1 MPITWR
7 NIEGDHTRGAASL
20 FETARRALNDGM
32 GNFKG
37 IVDSRNELN
46 QQNWDTQ
53 KEINTDQFLDR
64 LAQYKTPEEL
74 AAAQAAG
81 SDLQALKAQ
90 FGGQIDR
97 DAVRDAEANQ
107 AEVLMR
113 RIAAQ
118 NQYADDKTNR
128 DARPLV
134 EQFNTLIAN
143 NDLAG
148 ARKFLNEN
156 TLGTDESQFSNLI
169 LDRNDKQFS
178 QDMEKSRLALQQAQ
192 EHRNQIDWDD
202 KWSEINQK
210 RLAVDLGDQAM
221 ANATDFASARTAFL
235 ASAEQK
241 GLRDDVVN
249 LGLENL
255 QKTYQART
263 GLTPEQDAAISAN
276 PEYLKLA
283 KDAEL
288 NKELLGRN
296 RYNDVKN
303 FHITPEEAIGKVF
316 KRVPGEED
324 NTATK
329 IQDELKTFLTA
340 HPSAKEIN
348 LGPVLEQAL
357 ASAGINENFVVDDD
371 LNLEG
376 FQDKLA
382 KAYEDYN
389 AYDKL
394 KIKAGKSE
402 SDATALRQALTLK
415 QIQDNMLRNR

>member
-7 NIEGDHTRGAASL
+7 NIENDSTRGAAL
-20 FETARRALNDGM
+20 LLETARRALNDGM

-46 QQNWDTQ
+46 QQNWNTQ
-53 KEINTDQFLDR
+53 KEVNTDQFLDR

-81 SDLQALKAQ
+81 DLQRLKAQ
-90 FGGQIDR
+90 FGAQIDH
-97 DAVRDAEANQ
+97 DAVRDAEAAA
-107 AEVLMR
+107 AEQLMR
-113 RIAAQ
+113 RITAQ
-118 NQYADDKTNR
+118 NQYVDDKTNR
-128 DARPLV
+128 DARPDIDHFYDLV
-134 EQFNTLIAN
+134 GQGRLKEAAQWKA
-143 NDLAG
+143 D
-148 ARKFLNEN
+148 KQ
-156 TLGTDESQFSNLI
+156 LGVDESSLTNVL

-178 QDMEKSRLALQQAQ
+178 QSMEKSRLALQQAQ
-192 EHRNQIDWDD
+192 ERRSQIDWDD

-210 RLAVDLGDQAM
+210 RSAIDLGDQAL

-235 ASAEQK
+235 ASAKQK

-249 LGLENL
+249 AGLENL

-263 GLTPEQDAAISAN
+263 GLTPEQDAAISSN
-276 PEYLKLA
+276 PEYLKLV

-303 FHITPEEAIGKVF
+303 FHITPEEVIGNVF
-316 KRVPGEED
+316 SRVPGEED
-324 NTATK
+324 NTAAK

-348 LGPVLEQAL
+348 MGPVLEQAL

-382 KAYEDYN
+382 KAYADYN

-394 KIKAGKSE
+394 KNKAKKAE
-402 SDATALRQALTLK
+402 TRATTFRQSLTLK

>member
-7 NIEGDHTRGAASL
+7 NVNGDHSRSAAL
-20 FETARRALNDGM
+20 ILETARRAFNDGM
-32 GNFKG
+32 GNFQD
-37 IVDSRNELN
+37 IVDFHNNVN
-46 QQNWDTQ
+46 QQNWEMQ
-53 KEINTDQFLDR
+53 KEANTDQFLDR
-64 LAQYKTPEEL
+64 LAQFKTPEEL
-74 AAAQAAG
+74 AAAQQSG
-81 SDLQALKAQ
+81 QLEALKAQ

-97 DAVRDAEANQ
+97 DAVRDAETSQ
-107 AEVLMR
+107 TDILMK

-118 NQYADDKTNR
+118 NQYSDDKTNR

-134 EQFNTLIAN
+134 DQFNGMIASN
-143 NDLAG
+143 QLDD
-148 ARKFLNEN
+148 ARKFLQDNV
-156 TLGTDESQFSNLI
+156 LGTNETNYFNLI
-169 LDRNDKQFS
+169 RDRNDKQFS
-178 QDMEKSRLALQQAQ
+178 QSMEKSRLALQQAQ
-192 EHRNQIDWDD
+192 EQRSQIDWND
-202 KWSEINQK
+202 KWSEINQ
-210 RLAVDLGDQAM
+210 RRSAIGLGDQAM
-221 ANATDFASARTAFL
+221 ANATDFASARTAYL
-235 ASAEQK
+235 ASAKEK

-249 LGLENL
+249 AGLENL
-255 QKTYQART
+255 QKTHQART
-263 GLTPEQDAAISAN
+263 GLTPEQDAAVSAN

-316 KRVPGEED
+316 KRVPDEED
-324 NTATK
+324 NTAIK

-340 HPSAKEIN
+340 HPSAKDIN

-357 ASAGINENFVVDDD
+357 ASAGINEESITDDD

-376 FQDKLA
+376 FQDKLT
-382 KAYEDYN
+382 KAYKDYN

-394 KIKAGKSE
+394 KIKAE
-402 SDATALRQALTLK
+402 SAASSATALRQALTLK

>member
-7 NIEGDHTRGAASL
+7 NVNGDTTRDAAGIL
-20 FETARRALNDGM
+20 EVARRAFNDGF
-32 GNFKG
+32 GNFQD
-37 IVDSRNELN
+37 IVNSRNEVN

-53 KEINTDQFLDR
+53 KEVNTDQFLDR
-64 LAQYKTPEEL
+64 LAQFKTPEEL
-74 AAAQAAG
+74 AAAQQSG
-81 SDLQALKAQ
+81 QLQALKAQ

-97 DAVRDAEANQ
+97 DAVRDAEAQQ
-107 AEVLMR
+107 ADVLMR

-134 EQFNTLIAN
+134 DQFNSLIADN
-143 NDLAG
+143 KLDE
-148 ARKFLNEN
+148 ARKFLQSNV
-156 TLGTDESQFSNLI
+156 LGTDESAFSNLI

-178 QDMEKSRLALQQAQ
+178 QSMERSRLALQQAQ
-192 EHRNQIDWDD
+192 EQRSQIDWND
-202 KWSEINQK
+202 KWSEINQ
-210 RLAVDLGDQAM
+210 RRAAVDLGDQAM
-221 ANATDFASARTAFL
+221 ANTTDFASARTAYL
-235 ASAEQK
+235 ASAKEK

-249 LGLENL
+249 AGLENL

-276 PEYLKLA
+276 PEYLKMA

-288 NKELLGRN
+288 QKELLGRN

-303 FHITPEEAIGKVF
+303 FQVTTDEAIGKVF
-316 KRVPGEED
+316 KRVDGEED
-324 NTATK
+324 NTASK
-329 IQDELKTFLTA
+329 IRDEIKTFLTA
-340 HPSAKEIN
+340 YPSTKEIN

-357 ASAGINENFVVDDD
+357 VSAGINENMFFDDD

-394 KIKAGKSE
+394 KIKANSAA
-402 SDATALRQALTLK
+402 SSATALRQALTLK

>member
-7 NIEGDHTRGAASL
+7 NIESDHTRGAASL

-32 GNFKG
+32 GNFKS

-53 KEINTDQFLDR
+53 KENNTDQFLDR

-74 AAAQAAG
+74 AAAQSSG
-81 SDLQALKAQ
+81 QLDALKAQ
-90 FGGQIDR
+90 FGAQIDR
-97 DAVRDAEANQ
+97 DAVRGAEANQ
-107 AEVLMR
+107 TDVLMR

-134 EQFNTLIAN
+134 DQFNSLIADN
-143 NDLAG
+143 KLDE
-148 ARKFLNEN
+148 ARKFLQSNV
-156 TLGTDESQFSNLI
+156 LGTDESVFSNFI

-178 QDMEKSRLALQQAQ
+178 QSMEKSHLALQQAQ
-192 EHRNQIDWDD
+192 ERRSQIDWND
-202 KWSEINQK
+202 KWSEINQ
-210 RLAVDLGDQAM
+210 RRAAVDLGDQAM
-221 ANATDFASARTAFL
+221 ANATDFASARTAYL
-235 ASAEQK
+235 ASAKEK

-249 LGLENL
+249 AGLENL

-263 GLTPEQDAAISAN
+263 GLTPEQDAAISSH
-276 PEYLKLA
+276 PEYLKMA

-288 NKELLGRN
+288 QKELLGRN

-303 FHITPEEAIGKVF
+303 FHITTDEAIGKVF
-316 KRVPGEED
+316 KRVDGEED
-324 NTATK
+324 NTASK
-329 IQDELKTFLTA
+329 IRDGIKTFLTA

-357 ASAGINENFVVDDD
+357 VSAGINENMVFDDD

-376 FQDKLA
+376 FQDTLA

-394 KIKAGKSE
+394 KIKANSAA
-402 SDATALRQALTLK
+402 SSATALRQALTLK
-415 QIQDNMLRNR
+415 QIQANMLRNR

>member
-7 NIEGDHTRGAASL
+7 NIEAPSL
-20 FETARRALNDGM
+20 VGVAGMAESARRTFNDAMSSLRSGFDEY
-32 GNFKG
+32 GEQ
-37 IVDSRNELN
+37 I
-46 QQNWDTQ
+46 QTQWDQGKEANTQ
-53 KEINTDQFLDR
+53 AFLDQ

-81 SDLQALKAQ
+81 ALQNLKAQ
-90 FGGQIDR
+90 FGNQIDR
-97 DAVRDAEANQ
+97 NAVRDAEAQQ
-107 AEVLMR
+107 ADVLMR

-134 EQFNTLIAN
+134 DQFNSLIADN
-143 NDLAG
+143 KLDE
-148 ARKFLNEN
+148 ARKFLQSNV
-156 TLGTDESQFSNLI
+156 LGTDESAFSNLI

-178 QDMEKSRLALQQAQ
+178 QSMEKSRLALQQAQ
-192 EHRNQIDWDD
+192 ERRSQIDWND
-202 KWSEINQK
+202 KWNEINQS
-210 RLAVDLGDQAM
+210 RAAVDLGDQAM
-221 ANATDFASARTAFL
+221 ANATDFASARTAYL
-235 ASAEQK
+235 ASAKQK

-263 GLTPEQDAAISAN
+263 GLTPEQDAAISSN

-316 KRVPGEED
+316 KRVPDEED
-324 NTATK
+324 NTAIK
-329 IQDELKTFLTA
+329 IQDEIKTFLTG
-340 HPSAKEIN
+340 HPSAKDIN

-357 ASAGINENFVVDDD
+357 ASAGINENTVFDDD

-382 KAYEDYN
+382 KAYADYN

-394 KIKAGKSE
+394 KDEAKKSE
-402 SDATALRQALTLK
+402 SKATTLRQALTLK

>member
-7 NIEGDHTRGAASL
+7 NVNGDTTWGAADIL
-20 FETARRALNDGM
+20 EVARRAFNDGF
-32 GNFKG
+32 GNFQD
-37 IVDSRNELN
+37 IVNSRNEVN

-53 KEINTDQFLDR
+53 KEVNTDQFLDR
-64 LAQYKTPEEL
+64 LAQFKTPEEL
-74 AAAQAAG
+74 AAAQQSG
-81 SDLQALKAQ
+81 QLQALKAQ

-97 DAVRDAEANQ
+97 DAVRDAEAQQ
-107 AEVLMR
+107 ADVLMR
-113 RIAAQ
+113 RIATQ

-134 EQFNTLIAN
+134 DQFNSLIADN
-143 NDLAG
+143 KLDE
-148 ARKFLNEN
+148 ARKFLQSNV
-156 TLGTDESQFSNLI
+156 LGTDESAFSNLI

-178 QDMEKSRLALQQAQ
+178 QSMEKSRLALQQAQ
-192 EHRNQIDWDD
+192 EQRSQIDWND
-202 KWSEINQK
+202 KWSEINQ
-210 RLAVDLGDQAM
+210 RRSAVDLGDQAL
-221 ANATDFASARTAFL
+221 ANATDFASARTAYL
-235 ASAEQK
+235 QSAKQK

-263 GLTPEQDAAISAN
+263 GLTPEQDAAISAH
-276 PEYLKLA
+276 PEYLKMV

-288 NKELLGRN
+288 QKELLGRN
-296 RYNDVKN
+296 RYNDVKK
-303 FHITPEEAIGKVF
+303 FQVTTDEAIGKVF
-316 KRVPGEED
+316 KRVDGEED
-324 NTATK
+324 NTASK
-329 IQDELKTFLTA
+329 IRDEIKTFLTA

-357 ASAGINENFVVDDD
+357 VSAGINENMVFDDD

-394 KIKAGKSE
+394 KIKANSAA
-402 SDATALRQALTLK
+402 SSATALRQALTLK

>member
-7 NIEGDHTRGAASL
+7 NIEAPSLVGVAGMAESARRTFNDAMASL
-20 FETARRALNDGM
+20 RSGFDEYGEQIQTQWDQGKEANT
-32 GNFKG
+32 
-37 IVDSRNELN
+37 
-46 QQNWDTQ
+46 QN
-53 KEINTDQFLDR
+53 FLDQ

-81 SDLQALKAQ
+81 DLQRLKAQ
-90 FGGQIDR
+90 FGNQIDR
-97 DAVRDAEANQ
+97 DVIRNAETA
-107 AEVLMR
+107 AASDLMK

-134 EQFNTLIAN
+134 DQFNSLIADN
-143 NDLAG
+143 KLDE
-148 ARKFLNEN
+148 ARKFLQSNV
-156 TLGTDESQFSNLI
+156 LGTDESAFSNLI

-178 QDMEKSRLALQQAQ
+178 QSMEKSRLALQQAQ
-192 EHRNQIDWDD
+192 EHRNQIDWND

-210 RLAVDLGDQAM
+210 RLAIDLGDQAM
-221 ANATDFASARTAFL
+221 INATDFAGARTAFL
-235 ASAEQK
+235 ASAKQK
-241 GLRDDVVN
+241 GLRDDVIN
-249 LGLENL
+249 AGLENL

-263 GLTPEQDAAISAN
+263 GLTPEQDAAISSN
-276 PEYLKLA
+276 PEYLELT
-283 KDAEL
+283 KDVEL
-288 NKELLGRN
+288 NKEMLSRN

-324 NTATK
+324 NTAAK

-348 LGPVLEQAL
+348 MGPVLEQAL
-357 ASAGINENFVVDDD
+357 ASAGINENSLVDDD

-382 KAYEDYN
+382 KAYADYN

-394 KIKAGKSE
+394 KNKAKKSE
-402 SDATALRQALTLK
+402 TEATALRQALTLK

>member
-32 GNFKG
+32 GNFKS

-53 KEINTDQFLDR
+53 KEVNTDQFLDR
-64 LAQYKTPEEL
+64 LAQFKTPEEL
-74 AAAQAAG
+74 AAAQQSG
-81 SDLQALKAQ
+81 QLQALKAQ

-97 DAVRDAEANQ
+97 DAVRDAEAQQ
-107 AEVLMR
+107 ADVLMR

-134 EQFNTLIAN
+134 DQFNSLIADN
-143 NDLAG
+143 KLDE
-148 ARKFLNEN
+148 ARKFLQSNV
-156 TLGTDESQFSNLI
+156 LGTDESAFSNLI

-178 QDMEKSRLALQQAQ
+178 QSMEKSRLALQQAQ
-192 EHRNQIDWDD
+192 ERRSQIDWND

-221 ANATDFASARTAFL
+221 ANATDFASARTAYL
-235 ASAEQK
+235 ASAKQK

-249 LGLENL
+249 AGLENL
-255 QKTYQART
+255 QNTYQART
-263 GLTPEQDAAISAN
+263 GLTPEQDAAISAH
-276 PEYLKLA
+276 PEYLKMA

-288 NKELLGRN
+288 QKELLGRN

-303 FHITPEEAIGKVF
+303 FHITTEEAIGKVF

-324 NTATK
+324 NTASK

-340 HPSAKEIN
+340 HPSAQEIN
-348 LGPVLEQAL
+348 MGPVLEQAL
-357 ASAGINENFVVDDD
+357 ASAGINEDYLTNDD
-371 LNLEG
+371 LILEG

-394 KIKAGKSE
+394 KSNADKTASK
-402 SDATALRQALTLK
+402 ATALRQSLTLK